1 MVGGF
6 MELRELILSTLAE
19 IEEELVSPLAI
30 EEEKV
35 LELPQESMNAIH
47 EEEVFPET
55 TVTSKGEEVL
65 FLEGM
70 RERLLVLCEG
80 LQSPE
85 VVNLE
90 AKLEITLH
98 FLTYLLATIE
108 QRLGCYEKGVA

>member
-19 IEEELVSPLAI
+19 LEEEVVHTSSI

-35 LELPQESMNAIH
+35 LELPQETINAIH
-47 EEEVFPET
+47 EEEILSET
-55 TVTSKGEEVL
+55 TVTSRGEEVL

-108 QRLGCYEKGVA
+108 QRLGCYEKGIA